1 MANHCFTTYKI
12 QGTEKAVKDLF
23 TTISSLQTTIKGLEE
38 CCDPDSLEA
47 VLKANGLENLF
58 ERFKTQEAIR
68 LWLGDLAEHYG
79 INCEERQ
86 IYFRGHICY
95 VKYETIE
102 KEDKHLLTVET
113 DTAWEGCHSLFNAIN
128 EVLGNE
134 LSISFRECE
143 WMTEHFC
150 VHDEGGFFPQKCV
163 ATIKDGCY
171 LRYVYFDTIKAAIHE
186 WCSMMGVERGDK
198 SEEEMVENINN
209 YVYTEGDNYFFIHE
223 ITFV

>member
-1 MANHCFTTYKI
+1 M
-12 QGTEKAVKDLF
+12 
-23 TTISSLQTTIKGLEE
+23 QTTFKGLEGYP
-38 CCDPDSLEA
+38 DPDFIEA
-47 VLKANGLENLF
+47 IYKANGLVKEFEKLKAQTRSVLF
-58 ERFKTQEAIR
+58 
-68 LWLGDLAEHYG
+68 LGDLAEHYG
-79 INCEERQ
+79 INCEERK
-86 IYFRGHICY
+86 IYCRGHIHS

-134 LSISFRECE
+134 LSISFREYE
-143 WMTEHFC
+143 PMTEYFC
-150 VHDEGGFFPQKCV
+150 IHDEGGFFPQKCV
-163 ATIKDGCY
+163 ASINDGCC
-171 LRYVYFDTIKAAIHE
+171 LRYVYFDTIKAAIHQ

-198 SEEEMVENINN
+198 SEEEMVEYINN